1 MITDRADSP
10 AREDAA
16 DPRAVENPA
25 HPHGDLA
32 ARGGKGDTH
41 LNRGMPALIAAG
53 VLFGG
58 FILGAILVGADLVFL
73 GVIVGASA
81 VPAAFITWVMAG
93 DRYY

>member
-1 MITDRADSP
+1 MT
-10 AREDAA
+10 
-16 DPRAVENPA
+16 
-25 HPHGDLA
+25 
-32 ARGGKGDTH
+32 
-41 LNRGMPALIAAG
+41 RGMPALIAAG

-58 FILGAILVGADLVFL
+58 FILGAILVGADFVFL